1 MVCLLP
7 PFGSGLLLLLLACLI
22 AAAIFSL
29 GSVATFIMVCVC
41 CKRHSKEAIAEK
53 QGMASGGEAGSMKL
67 KLGDNVAYKS
77 GDEVASMIHNT
88 AYKSGDEVTSTIH
101 NAAYKSGDEVTST
114 IHSTACRSG
123 DEVTVGDNVAYL
135 SYT

>member
-1 MVCLLP
+1 M
-7 PFGSGLLLLLLACLI
+7 
-22 AAAIFSL
+22 
-29 GSVATFIMVCVC
+29 
-41 CKRHSKEAIAEK
+41 EK
-53 QGMASGGEAGSMKL
+53 QGMASGGVATGGEAGSMKL

-77 GDEVASMIHNT
+77 GDEVASMIHNA
-88 AYKSGDEVTSTIH
+88 AYKSGDEVTSMIH

-114 IHSTACRSG
+114 IHNRSG